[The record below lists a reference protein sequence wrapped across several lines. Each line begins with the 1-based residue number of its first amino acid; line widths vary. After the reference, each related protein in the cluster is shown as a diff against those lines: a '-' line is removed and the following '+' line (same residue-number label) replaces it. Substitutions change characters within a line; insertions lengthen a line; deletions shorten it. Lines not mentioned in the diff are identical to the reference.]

1 MKIKKI
7 IFVILS
13 ALIFAIMLA
22 VLELNKNTVWGFVL
36 LLLVTAGFYTAHRF
50 IVKRKNKW
58 YLRLCVWLAWLSL
71 FCGVLFLTWP
81 PVQAVPAVIQEIRYF
96 STYNFIGDRI
106 DGYEEPCALLTKE
119 AARALRTVSNEL
131 LVQGY
136 RLRPD
141 TLNQNQK

>member
-71 FCGVLFLTWP
+71 FCGVLLLTWP
-81 PVQAVPAVIQEIRYF
+81 PVQAVPAVSVKNPEGLHARPAWGCRCRSFLRDSF
-96 STYNFIGDRI
+96 SMFRSFSS
-106 DGYEEPCALLTKE
+106 EPGPSSTWRDWLL
-119 AARALRTVSNEL
+119 
-131 LVQGY
+131 
-136 RLRPD
+136 P
-141 TLNQNQK
+141 